1 MEPVVGRK
9 TKYTKI
15 SGSIVLES
23 SLISLSSR
31 ASTPQVSPAFPNPI
45 KAVLSVF
52 IYSANNLDH
61 HVDSNKKS
69 GVTPSPQAVVKIGN
83 QVKKTKKLKETQQ
96 AEFKE
101 GFIFKLD
108 QYWNAKPL
116 IIDIDDC
123 GHSLGSHSW
132 SLADLVDHDV
142 KRKIFVLDPSSPSQT
157 LTVSIN
163 LMFPAE

>member
-1 MEPVVGRK
+1 M
-9 TKYTKI
+9 
-15 SGSIVLES
+15 
-23 SLISLSSR
+23 
-31 ASTPQVSPAFPNPI
+31 
-45 KAVLSVF
+45 
-52 IYSANNLDH
+52 
-61 HVDSNKKS
+61 DSNKKS

-132 SLADLVDHDV
+132 SLTDLVDHDV